1 MMYGRQSIMSTRHKI
16 NQEVKVSTDGK
27 TTIPVQV
34 REYLDLEKGDTV
46 AFKDTEDDQIVFEK
60 VQ

>member
-1 MMYGRQSIMSTRHKI
+1 MSTRHKI

>member
-1 MMYGRQSIMSTRHKI
+1 MSTKHRI
-16 NQEVKVSTDGK
+16 NQTVKASTDGK

-34 REYLDLEKGDTV
+34 RDYLDIEKGDKV
-46 AFKDTEDDQIVFEK
+46 RFKDTEDGEIVFEK

>member
-1 MMYGRQSIMSTRHKI
+1 MYGRQSIMSSRHKI
-16 NQEVKVSTDGK
+16 NQTVKVSTDGK
-27 TTIPVQV
+27 TTIPIQV
-34 REYLDLEKGDTV
+34 RNYLGLEKGDEV

>member
-1 MMYGRQSIMSTRHKI
+1 MYGRQSIMSTKHRI

-34 REYLDLEKGDTV
+34 RDYLELEKGDKV
-46 AFKDTEDDQIVFEK
+46 AFKDTDDGEIVFEK

>member
-1 MMYGRQSIMSTRHKI
+1 MYGRQSIMSTKHRI
-16 NQEVKVSTDGK
+16 NQTVKASTDGK

-34 REYLDLEKGDTV
+34 RDYLDIEKGDEV
-46 AFKDTEDDQIVFEK
+46 RFKDTEDGEIVFEK

>member
-1 MMYGRQSIMSTRHKI
+1 MSTKHRI

-34 REYLDLEKGDTV
+34 RDYLELEKGDKV
-46 AFKDTEDDQIVFEK
+46 AFKDTDDGGIVFEK